1 MTYCVGIRL
10 RDGLVMLSDTRTNAG
25 VDNIATFGKMH
36 VFEKPG
42 ERMIALMTSG
52 NLAISQAVISLLN
65 DGVVFAEGGAPATLY
80 TAPSMFRAAQTVSE
94 AVRQTYN
101 IHKEVMQSQGVSFE
115 VGMML
120 GGQIRGREMR
130 LYQVYSAGNF
140 IETTEDTPFL
150 QLGEHKYGKPILDRA
165 VTYDVHPY
173 DAIKL
178 ALVSMDSTLRSN
190 LSVGLPLDLLVY
202 RRDALHTGIRRR
214 INEDDPYFRHVREY
228 WSNALREAY
237 QRLPRPEWAHD

>member
-1 MTYCVGIRL
+1 MTYCVGLRL
-10 RDGLVMLSDTRTNAG
+10 KDGLVMLSDTRTNAG
-25 VDNIATFGKMH
+25 LDNIATFGKMH
-36 VFEKPG
+36 IFEKPDD
-42 ERMIALMTSG
+42 RMIALMTSG

-65 DGVVFAEGGAPATLY
+65 DGVETGQGGNPETLY
-80 TAPSMFRAAQTVSE
+80 SVPSMFRAAQIVSE

-101 IHKEVMQSQGVSFE
+101 VHKEAMQSQGVSFE

-140 IETTEDTPFL
+140 IEATEDTPFL

-165 VTYDVHPY
+165 VTYDIDLY

-190 LSVGLPLDLLVY
+190 LSVGMPLDLLMY
-202 RRDALHTGIRRR
+202 RRDALKLEIRRR
-214 INEDDPYFRHVREY
+214 IADDDAYFRHVREY
-228 WSNALREAY
+228 WSGALREAY
-237 QRLPRPEWAHD
+237 QRIPRPDWTQN

>member
-1 MTYCVGIRL
+1 
-10 RDGLVMLSDTRTNAG
+10 MLSDTRTNAG
-25 VDNIATFGKMH
+25 VDNIATFCKMH
-36 VFEKPG
+36 VFEKPQD
-42 ERMIALMTSG
+42 RMIALMTSG
-52 NLAISQAVISLLN
+52 NLAISQAVLSLLN
-65 DGVVFAEGGAPATLY
+65 DGVEFGDSGKPETLY
-80 TAPSMFRAAQTVSE
+80 SVPSMFRAAQLVSE

-101 IHKEVMQSQGVSFE
+101 VHREAMQSQGVSFE

-140 IETTEDTPFL
+140 IEATEDTPFL

-165 VTYDVHPY
+165 VTYDVHPH

-202 RRDALHTGIRRR
+202 GRDALCAAIRRR
-214 INEDDPYFRHVREY
+214 IHEDDPYFRQVRDY
-228 WSNALREAY
+228 WSTALREAY
-237 QRLPRPEWAHD
+237 QRLPRPDWARE